1 MVKKE
6 KIKSAPIYDFFN
18 YLHKNI
24 QVING
29 SKIFAGLMI
38 IILNIASKFV
48 TFKLSKSIESYLKH
62 TFSRQVL
69 VFAITWMGTRDIYI
83 AFGMSFVFII
93 FTDYLLNEESN
104 FCCLPTEFTEYH
116 VNLLN
121 EDPTNI
127 VTQNTTPT
135 ENRNY
140 TAPLSDD
147 SKHAIITD
155 DDIAKAQ
162 EVLDK
167 AKKQN
172 AKLTFQPF
180 NSS

>member
-1 MVKKE
+1 
-6 KIKSAPIYDFFN
+6 
-18 YLHKNI
+18 
-24 QVING
+24 
-29 SKIFAGLMI
+29 
-38 IILNIASKFV
+38 
-48 TFKLSKSIESYLKH
+48 
-62 TFSRQVL
+62 
-69 VFAITWMGTRDIYI
+69 
-83 AFGMSFVFII
+83 
-93 FTDYLLNEESN
+93 
-104 FCCLPTEFTEYH
+104 

-135 ENRNY
+135 ENKNY